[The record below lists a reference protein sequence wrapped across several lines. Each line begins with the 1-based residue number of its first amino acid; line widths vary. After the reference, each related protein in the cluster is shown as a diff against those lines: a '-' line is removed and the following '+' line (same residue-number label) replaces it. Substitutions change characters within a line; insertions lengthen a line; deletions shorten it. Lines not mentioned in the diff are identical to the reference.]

1 MNEQPAPTHVNRD
14 LIRVQLNRF
23 TLTRQRGVLGLAELI
38 GLAGGVFMVVLVIV
52 GYLYFLL
59 PARSRLYN
67 LQSERSLLH
76 SRLRDSEDVVR
87 QGESTDATVQNI
99 TQSLDAFESNRLV
112 GANPGRMSLYDAL
125 NQLIRKNGLRNSS
138 GPTYA
143 PLDPT
148 GLKTNAS
155 GSRSVNTKWQS
166 IYPGI
171 AISLTVD
178 GQYQNLRRF
187 VRDIETNK
195 QFVIINSV
203 ELERATATDS
213 APVVAEDPT
222 AGSRSSLVSLRLE
235 MATYFKRKP
244 GEGIASELPGQ

>member
-1 MNEQPAPTHVNRD
+1 MNEQPVPTHVNRD
-14 LIRVQLNRF
+14 LIRARLNRF
-23 TLTRQRGVLGLAELI
+23 TLTRQQGILGLAELI
-38 GLAGGVFMVVLVIV
+38 GLAGGFFMLLLVIV

-67 LQSERSLLH
+67 LQSERSLLQ
-76 SRLRDSEDVVR
+76 SRLRNSEDVVR
-87 QGESTDATVQNI
+87 QGQSTDATVQNI

-125 NQLIRKNGLRNSS
+125 NQLIRKNGLRNTS

-203 ELERATATDS
+203 ELERATQTS
-213 APVVAEDPT
+213 TSPSPEGAPTGGTVA
-222 AGSRSSLVSLRLE
+222 ALVSLRLE
-235 MATYFKRKP
+235 MATYFQR
-244 GEGIASELPGQ
+244 GSMEEALTN